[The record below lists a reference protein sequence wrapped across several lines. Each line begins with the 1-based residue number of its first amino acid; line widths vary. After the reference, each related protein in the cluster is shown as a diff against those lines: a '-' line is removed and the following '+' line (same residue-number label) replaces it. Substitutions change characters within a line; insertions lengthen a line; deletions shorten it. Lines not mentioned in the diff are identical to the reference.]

1 MNIPRLLPLTQ
12 LLLPTPESMKNIK
25 TKWPKLASGYGSMT
39 MTARWRFR
47 PFLVKLLYFL
57 SGRTALRPLPFKS
70 SSAVYTFILRVG
82 MFEIKAASVQPLFF
96 WTTRQGRERI
106 SCMVAFT
113 RVSHL
118 DGAGTLA
125 TEMHFLAKTPSSNK
139 DSTEKVAIV
148 GTANR
153 GCEIVFSG
161 MRNVAVVLEF
171 RLRRRAARINSPVV
185 SAAYKDTT
193 FPQALCSVIGYQY
206 GNIGVCDRHLTS
218 FLRKLN
224 RAVLDWLGGFF

>member
-12 LLLPTPESMKNIK
+12 LLLPTPESIKKIK

-39 MTARWRFR
+39 MTARWKFG
-47 PFLVKLLYFL
+47 PFLVKLRYFL

-70 SSAVYTFILRVG
+70 SSAVYTFILCVG
-82 MFEIKAASVQPLFF
+82 IFEIKAASVQPLFF

-161 MRNVAVVLEF
+161 MRNVAIVLEV
-171 RLRRRAARINSPVV
+171 RLRRRAARINSPVA

-206 GNIGVCDRHLTS
+206 ENIGVCDRHLTS